1 MNLDKRIFGSRWPAP
16 GVRVGAAA
24 STSQIFDFY
33 FVFEIKHV
41 TADHEGFLSSV
52 RRGSRSRTKYSLKFA
67 RNEKD
72 KIFRLLDTFSL
83 AL

>member
-1 MNLDKRIFGSRWPAP
+1 MATVLGRWKTGSDEKRDVNLDKRIFGGRWPAP

-24 STSQIFDFY
+24 STSQIFEFY

-52 RRGSRSRTKYSLKFA
+52 RSSSRSRTKYSLEFA
-67 RNEKD
+67 
-72 KIFRLLDTFSL
+72 
-83 AL
+83 